1 MAINKRSLG
10 KTGIQVSE
18 IAFGG
23 VEIGIPYGIG
33 VKDHTDMLTHQEA
46 IHLLH
51 AALDNGINFFDTA
64 RLYGESET
72 IMGKAFHDRRDRI
85 VLATKCTHFRDA
97 DGKIPSYQ
105 ELKQIIEDSLAVS
118 LKELQTDYVDLYMLH
133 QSDTEILENE
143 DVARVFSDLLAK
155 GVIRSRG
162 ASTYNVAE
170 SKLAIEKNWDVLQL
184 PFNLMDQRQQ
194 EIFGIAEERGTGI
207 VVRSVLMKG
216 LLSVKGRN
224 LHPALSEV
232 ESHIGGFSKLL
243 THKANDISQL
253 ATKFAL
259 SFKEVSTV
267 LVGIDRLAY
276 LEQSVHNADGNYFE
290 SDQLSILKA
299 AAYPDPGFLDLPKWD
314 RLGWLK

>member
-1 MAINKRSLG
+1 MAINKRLLG
-10 KTGIQVSE
+10 KTGIEISE

-33 VKDHTDMLTHQEA
+33 IKDYTDMLTHQEA
-46 IHLLH
+46 IYLLH
-51 AALDNGINFFDTA
+51 AAMDSGINFFDTA

-85 VLATKCTHFRDA
+85 VIATKCTHFRDA

-105 ELKQIIEDSLAVS
+105 KLQQTIENSLSAS

-133 QSDTEILENE
+133 QSDTGILENE
-143 DVARVFSDLLAK
+143 DVARIFSDLQAK

-162 ASTYNVAE
+162 ASTYSVAE

-184 PFNLMDQRQQ
+184 PFNLMDQRQRD
-194 EIFGIAEERGTGI
+194 IFGLAAERGIGI

-232 ESHIGGFSKLL
+232 ESHIRGFNELL
-243 THKANDISQL
+243 THDANDISQL

-259 SFKEVSTV
+259 SFEDVSTV

-276 LEQSVHNADGNYFE
+276 LQQSVHAADGKYFE
-290 SDQLSILKA
+290 SDQLSRLIA
-299 AAYPDPGFLDLPKWD
+299 AAYPDPAFLDLPKWD